1 MQRIRGFGEDA
12 LAYVGLNA
20 RFTVSI
26 SGLFTPIANRAI
38 VSPHNV
44 HAYCRRCFLS
54 GEFFRFMVVYFNG

>member
-26 SGLFTPIANRAI
+26 SGLFRPIANRAI

-44 HAYCRRCFLS
+44 HVLPKMFSLR
-54 GEFFRFMVVYFNG
+54 